1 MADSAKKVARKKRKE
16 AAAAAAAA
24 AASDSS
30 AVAGV
35 DTTEEKVTPEEKGE
49 PPSPEDVSV
58 VKKREK
64 KKRRKLQKQLEQ
76 AASDAAALALVN
88 TNKKDPLQ
96 FEIDKE
102 LAKTQTIIPKIGADI
117 MALIK
122 TDPAQAFIQFEAAL
136 LMTHEKLWF
145 KCLVDHLEANTL
157 LPEQIATIM
166 SLHPGDQKAQYNSL
180 KLLLFKTY
188 TCVDAPSLARISFL
202 AVRMNAS
209 LGPRALLTLM
219 LSAWKITEQYAAC
232 DVNNITFLNSFAANL
247 PQTVRMELFRNKT
260 LTEVASDVCMY
271 AIDDQSWIQPLADK
285 AHLIWENMLSSGA
298 LKGTDAD
305 LSHIKVV
312 NADADPAYMK
322 GAAAAAGNG
331 LDDGF
336 KAKVLNYI
344 GGNQNGG
351 KRKRSGTKTT
361 NPEFFFQG
369 DLAAKIKDFES
380 RYDAK
385 DLEARK
391 ALILSGK
398 RIVNTDGPDGSCT
411 HDHLFDKDTFDIPNK
426 RKNAKPGTTRTV
438 RLCVKCGR
446 LNHSASRCT
455 DSGSKKG
462 KGK

>member
-1 MADSAKKVARKKRKE
+1 MAGGLDARSG
-16 AAAAAAAA
+16 AAA
-24 AASDSS
+24 
-30 AVAGV
+30 
-35 DTTEEKVTPEEKGE
+35 PEGGH
-49 PPSPEDVSV
+49 V
-58 VKKREK
+58 
-64 KKRRKLQKQLEQ
+64 
-76 AASDAAALALVN
+76 
-88 TNKKDPLQ
+88 
-96 FEIDKE
+96 
-102 LAKTQTIIPKIGADI
+102 G
-117 MALIK
+117 
-122 TDPAQAFIQFEAAL
+122 
-136 LMTHEKLWF
+136 
-145 KCLVDHLEANTL
+145 DH
-157 LPEQIATIM
+157 
-166 SLHPGDQKAQYNSL
+166 G
-180 KLLLFKTY
+180 
-188 TCVDAPSLARISFL
+188 
-202 AVRMNAS
+202 
-209 LGPRALLTLM
+209 
-219 LSAWKITEQYAAC
+219 
-232 DVNNITFLNSFAANL
+232 
-247 PQTVRMELFRNKT
+247 
-260 LTEVASDVCMY
+260 
-271 AIDDQSWIQPLADK
+271 
-285 AHLIWENMLSSGA
+285 
-298 LKGTDAD
+298 GTAE
-305 LSHIKVV
+305 
-312 NADADPAYMK
+312 
-322 GAAAAAGNG
+322 AAAGNG

>member
-1 MADSAKKVARKKRKE
+1 MADSAKKVARKAKKE
-16 AAAAAAAA
+16 AAATAAAAAAD
-24 AASDSS
+24 DSS
-30 AVAGV
+30 AVSGIV
-35 DTTEEKVTPEEKGE
+35 TTEEKITPEDKGK

-64 KKRRKLQKQLEQ
+64 KKRRKLQKEL
-76 AASDAAALALVN
+76 AASNAAALALQN
-88 TNKKDPLQ
+88 TNKKDSLQ

-102 LAKTQTIIPKIGADI
+102 LAKSQTIIPKIGADI

-122 TDPAQAFIQFEAAL
+122 TDPAKAFIQLEAAL
-136 LMTHEKLWF
+136 LMTHPKLWF

-157 LPEQIATIM
+157 LPEQIATVM
-166 SLHPGDQKAQYNSL
+166 SLNPGDQKKQYNSL

-188 TCVDAPSLARISFL
+188 TCVDAPTLARTSFL

-219 LSAWKITEQYAAC
+219 LSAWKITQQYAAC

-260 LTEVASDVCMY
+260 LTEVANDVCMY
-271 AIDDQSWIQPLADK
+271 AINDQSWIQPLADK

-312 NADADPAYMK
+312 VADADTAYNK
-322 GAAAAAGNG
+322 GAAAAAGND

-336 KAKVLNYI
+336 KAQVLNFI
-344 GGNQNGG
+344 SGNTNQNGG
-351 KRKRSGTKTT
+351 KRKRSGDKTS

-369 DLAAKIKDFES
+369 DLAAQTKDFES

-411 HDHLFDKDTFDIPNK
+411 HDHLFDKDTIDIPNK
-426 RKNAKPGTTRTV
+426 RKNAKKGATRTV

-462 KGK
+462 KRK